1 MRGKGTSGE
10 EKNSDFESDSGG
22 SNLCSAARLVVLG
35 KLLNISESFCEE
47 DNYRAHLTRL
57 W

>member
-1 MRGKGTSGE
+1 MERRGRVALSQTVEVK
-10 EKNSDFESDSGG
+10 
-22 SNLCSAARLVVLG
+22 NLCFAARLVVLG

-47 DNYRAHLTRL
+47 DNYRVHLTRL